1 MSFVL
6 GVAVVAV
13 VGWILWIWLLRA
25 RRVSAATKEAK
36 ARVAED
42 RARRGALPTEAIVV
56 TSAAAIEPQAERE
69 PCPWCGGALHVDQHE
84 VEEHGGDR
92 VRRVDARCG
101 TCSRI
106 TTSWFRVHTVLAN

>member
-1 MSFVL
+1 MQYVL

-13 VGWILWIWLLRA
+13 VGWILWIWLSRA
-25 RRVSAATKEAK
+25 RRVAEATKDAK

-42 RARRGALPTEAIVV
+42 RARPGALPSDAITV

-84 VEEHGGDR
+84 VEEHGSDR
-92 VRRVDARCG
+92 LRRVDARCG

-106 TTSWFRVHTVLAN
+106 TTSWFRVDAPVLN

>member
-1 MSFVL
+1 M
-6 GVAVVAV
+6 
-13 VGWILWIWLLRA
+13 
-25 RRVSAATKEAK
+25 EAK
-36 ARVAED
+36 ARIAED
-42 RARRGALPTEAIVV
+42 RARRGALPAEAIVV

-84 VEEHGGDR
+84 VEEHGGER

-101 TCSRI
+101 TCSRV